1 MDNYLDKLLILSFVY
16 LTYMEISLSF
26 QYILM
31 TLTIIGCWALNRYLH
46 LFNEIDYFPDDVT
59 FLDTKKAYR

>member
-1 MDNYLDKLLILSFVY
+1 MDTYLDKLLILSFVY

-26 QYILM
+26 QYISAVSL
-31 TLTIIGCWALNRYLH
+31 IIGYWAFNRYSH

-59 FLDTKKAYR
+59 FVDGKKAYR

>member
-1 MDNYLDKLLILSFVY
+1 MDTYLDKLLILSFVY

-26 QYILM
+26 QYISMMSL
-31 TLTIIGCWALNRYLH
+31 IIGYWVFNRYSH

-59 FLDTKKAYR
+59 FVDGKKAYR